1 MTQDQKDN
9 LVIKNL
15 RIENTNLKIKLA
27 RMQRELPT
35 PDEIRKGY
43 FVAKAIEWM
52 EVIHNKN
59 KKVKKACKAS

>member
-15 RIENTNLKIKLA
+15 RIENQELKTRLA
-27 RMQRELPT
+27 QLERELPT

-43 FVAKAIEWM
+43 FVSKAIEWL
-52 EVIHNKN
+52 EDIH
-59 KKVKKACKAS
+59 KKPITVKKDCQAS